1 MPRHSR
7 PDPLMIDFA
16 AARRMMV
23 DCQVRT
29 SDVTDL
35 ALIAAM
41 QELQRER
48 FLPEANAALAYLDL
62 DVPVTETKD
71 GAAVRRRLLKPAVLA
86 KLLQAA
92 EVRPSD
98 HVLDV
103 GCATGYASAILA
115 RLARSVVA
123 LEEDPS
129 LARLAEENLHAV
141 GARNVTVVSGAL
153 GEGWPP
159 AASYEVILLNGASEV
174 PPASLYRQL
183 KDGGRLVGV
192 VGRVPATKAM
202 LYRAIG
208 RDVSGWPIFD
218 AAAPLLPGFE
228 QPATF
233 AF

>member
-1 MPRHSR
+1 
-7 PDPLMIDFA
+7 MIDFA

-41 QELQRER
+41 QELPRER

-71 GAAVRRRLLKPAVLA
+71 GAAVRRSLLKPAVLA

-92 EVRPSD
+92 EPRPSD

-103 GCATGYASAILA
+103 GCATGYASAILGL
-115 RLARSVVA
+115 LARSVVA

-153 GEGWPP
+153 DEGWPA
-159 AASYEVILLNGASEV
+159 AASYDVILLNGASEV
-174 PPASLYRQL
+174 PPTSLYRQL

-192 VGRVPATKAM
+192 VGRAPATKAV
-202 LYRAIG
+202 LCRAVG
-208 RDVSGWPIFD
+208 HDVSGWPIFD